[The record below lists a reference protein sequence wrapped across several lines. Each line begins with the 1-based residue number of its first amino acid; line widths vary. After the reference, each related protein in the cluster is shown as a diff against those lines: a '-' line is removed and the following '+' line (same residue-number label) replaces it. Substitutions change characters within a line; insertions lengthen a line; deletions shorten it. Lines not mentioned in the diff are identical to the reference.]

1 MSRIQQSCTIPFWK
15 CSDLVDFKD
24 FVYLESDHLSFF
36 TYPNIQTRR
45 FTSAF
50 HRALVV
56 RGGNGLQFFTVPR
69 GEELPPLPKK
79 IVEEEGTDEDSVR
92 SVTPDSTEPPP
103 TWDQIDY
110 SLGTNSFQ
118 VIVSYC
124 ATKVPVVQ
132 IVLTTSALLSKPVEA
147 PASQPPQNQLKSP
160 GKEACASEPLLSAA
174 VILSNFIY

>member
-1 MSRIQQSCTIPFWK
+1 M
-15 CSDLVDFKD
+15 
-24 FVYLESDHLSFF
+24 YLESDHLSFF

-92 SVTPDSTEPPP
+92 SVTPDSTEP
-103 TWDQIDY
+103 
-110 SLGTNSFQ
+110 
-118 VIVSYC
+118 
-124 ATKVPVVQ
+124 
-132 IVLTTSALLSKPVEA
+132 
-147 PASQPPQNQLKSP
+147 